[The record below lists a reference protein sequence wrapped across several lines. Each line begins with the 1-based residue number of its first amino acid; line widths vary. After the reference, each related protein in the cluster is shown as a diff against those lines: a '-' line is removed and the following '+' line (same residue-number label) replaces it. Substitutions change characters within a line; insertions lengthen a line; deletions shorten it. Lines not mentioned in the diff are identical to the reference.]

1 MKRLILPILCLV
13 MSAGG
18 LKAAEPVD
26 STSLALATIWA
37 DYLRPRLTRDY
48 GNNPATLDRYMEG
61 VKDAMTASPAAEPYY
76 RGMLEGLQLA
86 QRIAQMKAM
95 GAKVDPAI
103 LVSDLA
109 DCLAGKSDAF
119 TVEAADRYLARVIAD
134 AQPVDTVSRAAE
146 QAWLDTQFKREG
158 VVKRQDGLMI
168 EVLREGEGTYPTLAD
183 SVKLLYTGR
192 LSDGTVFDST
202 ETPVVFTVDNLVPG
216 FTEGLLMMKPGGR
229 YRLFIP
235 SDLGY
240 GPEGVPGAI
249 PGNAALDFTI
259 DLLEVIQS
267 DN

>member
-1 MKRLILPILCLV
+1 MRRLILPILCLV
-13 MSAGG
+13 MSATA
-18 LKAAEPVD
+18 LRAAEPAD
-26 STSLALATIWA
+26 STSLALATVWA

-48 GNNPATLDRYMEG
+48 GTDTAELDRYMQG
-61 VKDAMTASPAAEPYY
+61 VKEAMVTSPSLEPYY
-76 RGMLEGLQLA
+76 RGVIEGMQLA
-86 QRIAQMKAM
+86 RRIEQMKAM
-95 GAKVDPAI
+95 GAEVDPGR
-103 LVSDLA
+103 LVGYLA
-109 DCLAGKSDAF
+109 DCIAGKSDAF
-119 TVEAADRYLARVIAD
+119 TLESADRYLARVIAA

-168 EVLREGEGTYPTLAD
+168 EVLREGEGVYPTLAD
-183 SVKLLYTGR
+183 RVKLTYTGR

-202 ETPVVFTVDNLVPG
+202 EEPVVFTVDNLVPG

-240 GPEGVPGAI
+240 GDDGVAGVI

-259 DLLEVIQS
+259 DLLEVIPE
-267 DN
+267 